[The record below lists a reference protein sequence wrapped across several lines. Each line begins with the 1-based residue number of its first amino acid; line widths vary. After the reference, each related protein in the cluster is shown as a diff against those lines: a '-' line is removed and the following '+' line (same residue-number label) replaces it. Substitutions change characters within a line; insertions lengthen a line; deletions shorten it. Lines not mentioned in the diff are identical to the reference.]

1 MQPLTVF
8 SMFDGISCGR
18 IALERAGIPVKQYF
32 TSEID
37 KYASAISRC
46 NWNTTELG
54 DITKVNFNDLP
65 KLSLIL
71 CGAPCQDLSFSGK
84 GKGLFKGD
92 RSKLFFYFIECLE
105 NQEKRFGVRPKF
117 IVEQVKMKK
126 EYQEAM
132 SSLIGVEPVLI
143 NSKDFSAQ
151 SRQRLYWTNIDV
163 LPYDKSGLVLKD
175 ILETNPDKF
184 KSGEASA
191 IISGKKDSDCIQV
204 SEANLKGMDII
215 KRVYSPEG
223 KAPTL
228 TTCGGGHREPKVAI
242 AKDKWRALTP
252 LECERLQTVP
262 DNYTSQGLFYKDI
275 KETNVADNFYYS
287 PKMLA
292 WIDRHG
298 KRKNKKLRIQSD
310 NDKVQMIEASHFKGC
325 SSQRFFGI
333 EDIKGLR
340 YITPLECERAQT
352 VPDNYTAHGAEVG
365 GQYKKISNTQR
376 YKALGNGWTVDVITH
391 ILKGL

>member
-18 IALERAGIPVKQYF
+18 IALERAGLPVKQYF

-65 KLSLIL
+65 KLDLIF

-151 SRQRLYWTNIDV
+151 SRQRLYWSNIDV
-163 LPYDKSGLVLKD
+163 LPYDKS
-175 ILETNPDKF
+175 
-184 KSGEASA
+184 
-191 IISGKKDSDCIQV
+191 
-204 SEANLKGMDII
+204 
-215 KRVYSPEG
+215 
-223 KAPTL
+223 
-228 TTCGGGHREPKVAI
+228 
-242 AKDKWRALTP
+242 
-252 LECERLQTVP
+252 
-262 DNYTSQGLFYKDI
+262 GLFYKDI

-287 PKMLA
+287 PRMLA
-292 WIDRHG
+292 WIDSHG
-298 KRKNKKLRIQSD
+298 TRKNKKLRIQSD

-333 EDIKGLR
+333 EDVKGLR

-352 VPDNYTAHGAEVG
+352 VPDNYTAHGAEID

-376 YKALGNGWTVDVITH
+376 YKALGNGWIVDVISH
-391 ILKGL
+391 IMKGLKL

>member
-1 MQPLTVF
+1 MIFLKRTKMKPLTVY

-18 IALERAGIPVKQYF
+18 IALERAGLPVKQYF

-46 NWNTTELG
+46 NWNSTELG
-54 DITKVNFNDLP
+54 DVTKVNFNELP
-65 KLSLIL
+65 PLDIIF

-92 RSKLFFYFIECLE
+92 RSKLFFYFIECLRIARLK
-105 NQEKRFGVRPKF
+105 NPDVLF

-126 EYQEAM
+126 EYQDTM
-132 SSLIGVEPVLI
+132 TKLLGVEPVLI

-163 LPYDKSGLVLKD
+163 LPYDKK
-175 ILETNPDKF
+175 
-184 KSGEASA
+184 
-191 IISGKKDSDCIQV
+191 
-204 SEANLKGMDII
+204 
-215 KRVYSPEG
+215 
-223 KAPTL
+223 
-228 TTCGGGHREPKVAI
+228 
-242 AKDKWRALTP
+242 
-252 LECERLQTVP
+252 
-262 DNYTSQGLFYKDI
+262 GLFYKDI

-333 EDIKGLR
+333 EDVKGLR

-391 ILKGL
+391 LLKGLI

>member
-1 MQPLTVF
+1 
-8 SMFDGISCGR
+8 
-18 IALERAGIPVKQYF
+18 
-32 TSEID
+32 
-37 KYASAISRC
+37 
-46 NWNTTELG
+46 
-54 DITKVNFNDLP
+54 
-65 KLSLIL
+65 
-71 CGAPCQDLSFSGK
+71 
-84 GKGLFKGD
+84 
-92 RSKLFFYFIECLE
+92 
-105 NQEKRFGVRPKF
+105 
-117 IVEQVKMKK
+117 MKK

-151 SRQRLYWTNIDV
+151 SRQRLYWSNIDV
-163 LPYDKSGLVLKD
+163 LPYDKS
-175 ILETNPDKF
+175 
-184 KSGEASA
+184 
-191 IISGKKDSDCIQV
+191 
-204 SEANLKGMDII
+204 
-215 KRVYSPEG
+215 
-223 KAPTL
+223 
-228 TTCGGGHREPKVAI
+228 
-242 AKDKWRALTP
+242 
-252 LECERLQTVP
+252 
-262 DNYTSQGLFYKDI
+262 GLFYKDI

-333 EDIKGLR
+333 EDVKGLR

-376 YKALGNGWTVDVITH
+376 YKALGNGWTVDVISH
-391 ILKGL
+391 ILKGLKL